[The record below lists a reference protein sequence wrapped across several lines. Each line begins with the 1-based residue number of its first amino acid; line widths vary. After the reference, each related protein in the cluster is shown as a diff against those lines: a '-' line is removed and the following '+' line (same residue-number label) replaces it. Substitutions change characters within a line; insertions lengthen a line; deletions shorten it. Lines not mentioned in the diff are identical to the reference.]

1 MPVKPR
7 NVNLSYW
14 ELKQFFSHYDLV
26 VVGSGI
32 VGIFTALA
40 YRKENKNARILILE
54 RGVLPYG
61 ASTKNAGFACFGSI
75 SELSADLLTIK
86 PEKVWETVA
95 MRWHGLK
102 LLRNTLSDKKL
113 DYQGFGGYEL
123 FNTKDEFEKNAD
135 EINLMNMRV
144 SAITGKKNCYSA
156 NKTDAKLF
164 GFKKVY
170 GLIYNKLEGQIDTG
184 KMMFNL
190 MKLAR
195 KHEIEFL
202 NGINVL
208 DIEDNGKTVCVKTNT
223 CDFSADK
230 VVVATNGFAK
240 QLLPIKDVEPA
251 RAQVLITK
259 PIKNLKIKGT
269 FHYQQGYY
277 YFRNIDNRLLFGG
290 ARNIDLKRE
299 NTAEFATTEKIQN
312 RLEFLLKEMILP
324 STKFEID
331 HRWVGIMGVGNEKK
345 PIIKKISNNVVVAV
359 RMGGMGVA
367 IGSLVGKQAVEELK

>member
-1 MPVKPR
+1 MPLNQR

-14 ELKQFFSHYDLV
+14 ELKQFFSHYHLV

-32 VGIFTALA
+32 VGVFTALA

-95 MRWHGLK
+95 MRWNGLN

-135 EINLMNMRV
+135 EINLMNMHV

-156 NKTDAKLF
+156 NKLAAKTF
-164 GFKKVY
+164 GFKNVY

-195 KHEIEFL
+195 KNDIEFL
-202 NGINVL
+202 NGITVN
-208 DIEDNGKTVCVKTNT
+208 DIEDNGKAVTLKTNIS
-223 CDFSADK
+223 DFVADK

-240 QLLPIKDVEPA
+240 QLLTIKDVEPA

-259 PIKNLKIKGT
+259 PIKNLKFKGT
-269 FHYQQGYY
+269 FNYQQGYY
-277 YFRNIDNRLLFGG
+277 YFRNIDNRVLFGG
-290 ARNIDLKRE
+290 ARNIDLKKE
-299 NTAEFATTEKIQN
+299 NTSEFAITSKIQN
-312 RLEFLLKEMILP
+312 RLEHLLKEMILP
-324 STKFEID
+324 HTKFEID
-331 HRWVGIMGVGNEKK
+331 HRWVGIMGVGKEKK
-345 PIIKKISNNVVVAV
+345 PIIKRISNNVVVAV